1 MLPNKKN
8 LLAGLINFKTLT
20 DIQTFSFDEFEKRAE
35 ELEKQHPG
43 QGYQLSYNESL
54 NQVFRA
60 YAEKCQTAKGY
71 VEPLNEIVEY
81 FDTYLIKK
89 YLTECEKQGVD
100 VRIRTS
106 ENGIS
111 AENLNAFSDTL
122 GSIPVNNVLIDTYKK
137 FKSGELDLDSVYDDV
152 EARENTIPTREQAL
166 ELVARAAY
174 LEDKN
179 ENRSRLW
186 TVLKLFTHFKEKSTI
201 KKLRA
206 LAEKADN
213 VSVLETEAENEN
225 YRLARLRHEVD
236 FSLIKA
242 QAPTETE
249 IDLERIQK
257 NSEELEQYLDDVD
270 LERIAAARDAA
281 NETLVLDDEEDALS
295 IDDDVDALS
304 IDDEEDAPSLNDSTL
319 TGGTLNLETV
329 GEEAFL
335 SDEEAIVGD
344 GDQEP
349 FFADDED
356 KISIVVDE
364 LAEGFDNADMSERIE
379 EREIDAKEFV
389 IE

>member
-1 MLPNKKN
+1 
-8 LLAGLINFKTLT
+8 
-20 DIQTFSFDEFEKRAE
+20 
-35 ELEKQHPG
+35 
-43 QGYQLSYNESL
+43 
-54 NQVFRA
+54 
-60 YAEKCQTAKGY
+60 

-89 YLTECEKQGVD
+89 YLSECEKQGVD

-111 AENLNAFSDTL
+111 AENLKAFSDTL
-122 GSIPVNNVLIDTYKK
+122 DSIPVNNVLIDTYKK

-242 QAPTETE
+242 QAPTEAE

-257 NSEELEQYLDDVD
+257 NNEELEQYLDDVD

-281 NETLVLDDEEDALS
+281 NETLVLDDEEDAPS
-295 IDDDVDALS
+295 IDDEEDAPS
-304 IDDEEDAPSLNDSTL
+304 IDDEEDAPSLDDSTL

-364 LAEGFDNADMSERIE
+364 LAEGFDNVSRSERIE
-379 EREIDAKEFV
+379 ECEIDAKEFV

>member
-1 MLPNKKN
+1 MLS
-8 LLAGLINFKTLT
+8 GLINFKTLT
-20 DIQTFSFDEFEKRAE
+20 DIQTFSFDGFEKRAE

-81 FDTYLIKK
+81 FDNCLIKK
-89 YLTECEKQGVD
+89 YLAECEKQGVD
-100 VRIRTS
+100 VRIKTS

-111 AENLNAFSDTL
+111 AENLNAFSNTL
-122 GSIPVNNVLIDTYKK
+122 DSIPVNNVLIDTYKK
-137 FKSGELDLDSVYDDV
+137 FESGELDLDSVYDDV
-152 EARENTIPTREQAL
+152 KARENTIPTREQAL

-186 TVLKLFTHFKEKSTI
+186 TVLKLFTHFKELSTI
-201 KKLRA
+201 KKLRT

-236 FSLIKA
+236 FRLIKA
-242 QAPTETE
+242 QAPTEVE
-249 IDLERIQK
+249 IDLEHIQE

-281 NETLVLDDEEDALS
+281 NETLVLDDDEAN
-295 IDDDVDALS
+295 ALS

-364 LAEGFDNADMSERIE
+364 LAEGFDNANRSERIE